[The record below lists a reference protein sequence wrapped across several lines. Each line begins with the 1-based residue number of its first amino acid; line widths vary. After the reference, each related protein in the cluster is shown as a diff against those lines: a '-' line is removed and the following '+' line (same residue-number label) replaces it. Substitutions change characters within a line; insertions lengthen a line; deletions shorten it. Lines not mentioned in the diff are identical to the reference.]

1 MSDWEI
7 IKVVIDFI
15 LKLIAFFKS
24 SDDTS
29 TEDKNKPENQALV
42 N

>member
-7 IKVVIDFI
+7 IKIVISFI
-15 LKLIAFFKS
+15 LKLVAWFKS

-29 TEDKNKPENQALV
+29 TEDENEPENQALV

>member
-7 IKVVIDFI
+7 IKIIIDFI
-15 LKLIAFFKS
+15 LKLVAFFKS
-24 SDDTS
+24 SDDAS
-29 TEDKNKPENQALV
+29 TEDKSEPDKQALV

>member
-7 IKVVIDFI
+7 IKIVISFI
-15 LKLIAFFKS
+15 LKLIAMFKS

-29 TEDKNKPENQALV
+29 TEGEDQLDKQALV

>member
-7 IKVVIDFI
+7 IKVIIDFI
-15 LKLIAFFKS
+15 LKLVAFFKS

-29 TEDKNKPENQALV
+29 AEEKNEPEKRAIV

>member
-7 IKVVIDFI
+7 IKVIIDFI
-15 LKLIAFFKS
+15 LKLVAFFKS

-29 TEDKNKPENQALV
+29 TGDKNELDKQALV